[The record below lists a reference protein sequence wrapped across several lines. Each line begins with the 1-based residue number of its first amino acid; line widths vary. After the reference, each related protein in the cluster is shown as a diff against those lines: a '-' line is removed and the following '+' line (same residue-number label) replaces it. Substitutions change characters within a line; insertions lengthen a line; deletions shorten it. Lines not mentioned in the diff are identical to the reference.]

1 MCQRGC
7 PTPQPVPV
15 SASSAAL
22 YRVRL
27 EPGWRSEYAGIEYA
41 ALPVN
46 YAQVSRSDRY
56 PDIRCPHAVATFV
69 QIDRVEFVAGFPDTP
84 ADPAV
89 VVVNPDDEITPE
101 SFAAWLDRRQAGEP
115 VDPGVRAADSL
126 AEARAAGEV

>member
-41 ALPVN
+41 ALPV
-46 YAQVSRSDRY
+46 YARSTVPQSLTA
-56 PDIRCPHAVATFV
+56 PDNSNT
-69 QIDRVEFVAGFPDTP
+69 
-84 ADPAV
+84 
-89 VVVNPDDEITPE
+89 
-101 SFAAWLDRRQAGEP
+101 AALLTWQSCERL
-115 VDPGVRAADSL
+115 
-126 AEARAAGEV
+126 ARAAAAVDRGAASEHAKVTTRSLVS

>member
-41 ALPVN
+41 ALPVM
-46 YAQVSRSDRY
+46 
-56 PDIRCPHAVATFV
+56 
-69 QIDRVEFVAGFPDTP
+69 
-84 ADPAV
+84 
-89 VVVNPDDEITPE
+89 
-101 SFAAWLDRRQAGEP
+101 
-115 VDPGVRAADSL
+115 L
-126 AEARAAGEV
+126 AEAVLEQPDSDTPVRSGEVRLPA